1 MNYRLHP
8 YALIIGIGIG
18 LMALAALRHP
28 LFAIFLGIVSVIGFD
43 IAFKISAKA
52 DDKSSKD

>member
-1 MNYRLHP
+1 MNYQLHP

-28 LFAIFLGIVSVIGFD
+28 LFAIFMGIIAIVGFD
-43 IAFKISAKA
+43 LAYKA
-52 DDKSSKD
+52 QKPKDDGQD